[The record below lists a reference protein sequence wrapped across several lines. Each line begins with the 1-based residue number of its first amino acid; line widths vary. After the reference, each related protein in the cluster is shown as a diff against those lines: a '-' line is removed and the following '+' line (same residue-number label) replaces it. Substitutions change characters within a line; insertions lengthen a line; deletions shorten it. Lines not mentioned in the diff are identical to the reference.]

1 MFLIG
6 ELGSGKTALIN
17 YILNEMYLNKDN
29 TDKTRNIHLEINGS
43 IAHVSQNTWLRSE
56 TIKVFIYIDILLVYI
71 FMHIG

>member
-43 IAHVSQNTWLRSE
+43 IAHVS
-56 TIKVFIYIDILLVYI
+56 
-71 FMHIG
+71 